1 MRVDR
6 ILALTLIVATIVAA
20 ATAWWTGDRDR
31 GMPAADLSEPGEAE
45 IAMIDVYGAIS
56 DAKPGEDVFGSSGA
70 GAIRLIRAIREA
82 EADGVKAILMRINSP
97 GGTAAASQMVYSEL
111 MRVRKAGKIK
121 VVTTM
126 GDMAASGGYYI
137 AAASDHIV
145 ANPATTTGS
154 IGVILHLQNVE
165 KLFDKI
171 GVDTTTIKSGPRKDI
186 LSPFRPMAP
195 DERTLLQ
202 GLVDDTYRQF
212 LEAIVAGRK
221 MPVEKLRPLADGRV
235 FTGEQA
241 LKVGLVDSL
250 GNYEDAILKT
260 ASLTGIKG
268 KPKVRNYTSES
279 LFEGLFPKLESKLS
293 SLLGASAGAS
303 WNKLPL
309 TLLE

>member
-82 EADGVKAILMRINSP
+82 EADGVKALLMRINSP
-97 GGTAAASQMVYSEL
+97 GGTAAASQMVYNEL

>member
-1 MRVDR
+1 MRSDR
-6 ILALTLIVATIVAA
+6 ILALTLIAASLFAA
-20 ATAWWTGDRDR
+20 ATSWWTGDR
-31 GMPAADLSEPGEAE
+31 AAGVAPDLTESPDAE

-56 DAKPGEDVFGSSGA
+56 DSKPGEDLFGSSGA
-70 GAIRLIRAIREA
+70 GAVRLIRAIRQA
-82 EADGVKAILMRINSP
+82 EEDDVKAILVRVNSP
-97 GGTAAASQMVYSEL
+97 GGTAAASQMVYNEL
-111 MRVRKAGKIK
+111 MRVRRAGKIK

-126 GDMAASGGYYI
+126 GDMAASGGYYV

-154 IGVILHLQNVE
+154 IGVILHVQNVQ
-165 KLFDKI
+165 KLFDKL
-171 GVDTTTIKSGPRKDI
+171 GVGTTTIKSGAHKDI

-221 MPVEKLRPLADGRV
+221 MPMERLRPLADGRV

-241 LKVGLVDSL
+241 FKVGLVDSL
-250 GNYEDAILKT
+250 GNYEDAILK
-260 ASLTGIKG
+260 AGSLAGIKG
-268 KPKVRNYTSES
+268 KPRVRNYTSEG
-279 LFEGLFPKLESKLS
+279 LFEGLIPKLESKLS
-293 SLLGASAGAS
+293 SLLSVGAGAT